1 MTTYTAAM
9 YTASFALKMATLH
22 IAIVYAWQK
31 KMGKDTFFKAGQ
43 CAALSLLWEGK
54 TTTSVEKGQFF
65 MSQCRYSENEQ
76 KGSVSSPLPTI
87 WILSKLLNLIGCQS
101 NRKAKFAEKYSK
113 IFSKVTLSF
122 YSCLLRWASVAHW
135 PLVILRPDSCVYVV
149 ILCFENSYMY
159 NMSLKLLSKLELE
172 LLCSRQT
179 TRPYFVQLM
188 TLDWPWPFFTARSNL
203 LPYACRY
210 V

>member
-9 YTASFALKMATLH
+9 YTASFALKMAALH
-22 IAIVYAWQK
+22 IAIVYAGQKK
-31 KMGKDTFFKAGQ
+31 KMGKNTFFKAGQ
-43 CAALSLLWEGK
+43 CAALSLLWVGK

-65 MSQCRYSENEQ
+65 MSQCRFLENEQ
-76 KGSVSSPLPTI
+76 KCSLSSPLPTI
-87 WILSKLLNLIGCQS
+87 WILSKPLNLIGCQS

-113 IFSKVTLSF
+113 IISKVTLSF
-122 YSCLLRWASVAHW
+122 YSRLLRWASVAHW

-149 ILCFENSYMY
+149 ILCFENSY

-172 LLCSRQT
+172 LLCSRRT

-188 TLDWPWPFFTARSNL
+188 TLGWPWPFFYDKVKFASL
-203 LPYACRY
+203 CM
-210 V
+210 